1 MTALI
6 ILLLILALLLPVLS
20 LPVRFIITCRE
31 GVTLKLKILFFGI
44 PLFPKTEKAVKPRR
58 YSVKALQKRQRKAE
72 KKAKKKAAK
81 KQKKAAAKQAAR
93 AADTHPK
100 APLTLKEKLVLVRVL
115 AAQLLKKTHKHLKL
129 TAARLHVRVATGD
142 AATTAILYGAV
153 SASLSYLLLALDR
166 ATHLR
171 ARPRD
176 ISVVADYLEDKS
188 SADIK
193 LIFGMRVW
201 GALALLFSLLFTFL
215 KSKMTHKK
223 VRSAKARTQNR
234 TNSKANA

>member
-6 ILLLILALLLPVLS
+6 ILLSILALLLLVLS

-31 GVTLKLKILFFGI
+31 GVTLRLKILFFGI
-44 PLFPKTEKAVKPRR
+44 PLLPKTEKAVKPRR

-93 AADTHPK
+93 AADAHRK

-115 AAQLLKKTHKHLKL
+115 TAQLLKKTHRHLKL

-171 ARPRD
+171 AKPRD
-176 ISVVADYLEDKS
+176 VGVVADYLGDKS

-193 LIFGMRVW
+193 LIFSMRVW
-201 GALALLFSLLFTFL
+201 GAIALLFSVLFTFL
-215 KSKMTHKK
+215 KSKLTHKK
-223 VRSAKARTQNR
+223 AHRTRARAAKQ
-234 TNSKANA
+234 TNSKATA